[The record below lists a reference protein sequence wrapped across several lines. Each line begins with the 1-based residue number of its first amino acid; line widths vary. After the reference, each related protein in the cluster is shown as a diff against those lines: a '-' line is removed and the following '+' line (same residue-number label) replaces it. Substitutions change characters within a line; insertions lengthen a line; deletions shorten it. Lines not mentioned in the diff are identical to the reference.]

1 MNLPPSFLNSPLSCC
16 SIKFTFSGPSLFL
29 FRPESFAFCSLDQ
42 VVVCEIVFSRH
53 SMPTPISKA
62 NDPGHPMSINAIDI
76 TTTLFNCINNAIPYL
91 VYTRDGSVGID
102 SRPMRQR

>member
-1 MNLPPSFLNSPLSCC
+1 
-16 SIKFTFSGPSLFL
+16 
-29 FRPESFAFCSLDQ
+29 
-42 VVVCEIVFSRH
+42 
-53 SMPTPISKA
+53 MPTPISKA